1 MRNGVRP
8 GSLLRI
14 ISWSHS
20 VAAGGTPEASAKNAV
35 ESTYVLNTGTRKFR
49 LPTCG
54 SVSKVKES
62 NRQTFTG
69 TRQELVDQGYA
80 PCGKCN
86 P

>member
-1 MRNGVRP
+1 MRNGVRL
-8 GSLLRI
+8 GSLRRI
-14 ISWSHS
+14 MGWTRS
-20 VAAGGTPEASAKNAV
+20 VAAGGTHEAPAKNAV
-35 ESTYVLNTGTRKFR
+35 ESTYVLNTGTGKFR
-49 LPTCG
+49 LPTPS

-69 TRQELVDQGYA
+69 TRQELIDQGYA